1 MIRMVVLLLASVL
14 LARPGSWA
22 GAWQD
27 APTPQPLETP
37 VEPASQQPEP
47 QGTLATPATISSP
60 VPGQVLQGNVLIAG
74 SINVPGFQS
83 AEMFFGYANDSTD
96 TWFLIQSNGQPVPNG
111 ALAQWDTTTISD
123 GVYTLKLV
131 VIAQDGSQ
139 TTTTV
144 PDLRVRNYTPV
155 ETDISTPVMAAT
167 AALDLAV
174 ALPATPT
181 PSTTLTQTPAPLSTY
196 ALSPNPAGFSTLD
209 ISKGLL
215 AGVLSVGAA
224 FGIIGLYA
232 SLRKALRRD

>member
-155 ETDISTPVMAAT
+155 ETDFSTPVTAAT
-167 AALDLAV
+167 AA
-174 ALPATPT
+174 
-181 PSTTLTQTPAPLSTY
+181 PSTKLTQTPAPLSTY
-196 ALSPNPAGFSTLD
+196 ALPPNPAGFSTLD

-224 FGIIGLYA
+224 FGMIGLYA